1 MCSCFR
7 AIISRRHHKPG
18 RAQGGPARSHF
29 QAFFTKKQK
38 KLRGLFLLLTG
49 YEASSINTTLE
60 ATVHSWSLYMAQYGT
75 RRWSMLKNATQV
87 TSGPW

>member
-1 MCSCFR
+1 VLVLPRYHLEETPQARTGSGR
-7 AIISRRHHKPG
+7 PG
-18 RAQGGPARSHF
+18 SIPLPGL
-29 QAFFTKKQK
+29 FTKKQK